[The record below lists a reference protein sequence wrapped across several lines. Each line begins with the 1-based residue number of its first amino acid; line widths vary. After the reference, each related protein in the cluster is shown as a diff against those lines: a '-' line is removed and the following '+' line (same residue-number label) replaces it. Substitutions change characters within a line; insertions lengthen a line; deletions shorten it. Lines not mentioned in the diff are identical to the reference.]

1 MKKTNLLV
9 GFVLLLQIATA
20 QIQPNIYR
28 DANQAEMNAWVD
40 SVYSS
45 LTLDERIGQL
55 FMVIANTDN
64 TDANK
69 NLIKRYIDQQKIGGI
84 LFSKGNITTQATL
97 TNYAQ
102 KESKTPLF
110 ISLDGEWGLNMRLTD
125 APQFPRN
132 MILGSIKNDSLLYL
146 YGKEVARQCKELG
159 IHINFAPVLDVN
171 SNPNNPVIGNRA
183 FGENPENVAI
193 KGIAYA
199 RGLEDGGV
207 MAVAKH
213 FPGHG
218 DTSEDSHKTLPTI
231 AHSRERLDSVELF
244 PFQSYI
250 NAGLSGMMV
259 AHLNIP
265 ILNTRGLPSTL
276 TPEIGR
282 ELLKEEM
289 EFSGLTFTDGMAM
302 KGVTNQ
308 SSMSVKAILAGNDVV
323 LGAPNVSSEFQSVKE
338 AVENNTISA
347 EMLEKKV
354 RKILAYKFI
363 TGTHIFTPIDGNEAT
378 RSINNSYAEWLIRK
392 LHNSSMVLMKNDVEL
407 LPIKN
412 LDKHKIASVAI
423 GVSNTAPF
431 QTWLNKYADIVTFQV
446 SQSSEVADLKSKL
459 EEYDVVI
466 YSIHTRHTRD
476 AAALQQ
482 QLKNKKSITVF
493 FTSPYQLSGFTQ
505 SIANSQS
512 VVLAHTNNKEAQI
525 SAAQALFGGIAVDG
539 IMPVTI
545 GEYKANEG
553 LTTPKTRLAYQLPE
567 EVGINSQQFNS
578 IERIALEGIR
588 QKAYPGCQ
596 ILIAK
601 DGVVIYDRQFGRF
614 EYDSNSSE
622 VTDQTVYDLA
632 SITKAT
638 ATLPAIMKLYD
649 TKQIRLQDTFSKFI
663 PETKNSNK
671 ANITI
676 RKALLHESGILP
688 YIPYY
693 TFAIDKNSYT
703 GALLVNRRS
712 NTHNAKFAGMWGRTN
727 YKFRNN
733 LISGVNTP
741 TFNLPVS
748 DKMFASEEMQ
758 KTLITEIINTNLR
771 KTNRY
776 AYSCLNFMLLKEAVE
791 NISKQDL
798 NEFTQKNFYKKLGA
812 TTTTFQP
819 LKYMSNEQIPPTE
832 DDQFFRKQM
841 LRGYVHDEGAA
852 LFGGISGNAG
862 LFSSANDL
870 AKIYQMY
877 LNGGSYGGE
886 QLISEET
893 MRLFTTTKSSVSRR
907 GLGFDKP
914 DLRNN
919 NLSPTCPQA
928 PISVYG
934 HTGYTGT
941 SFWID
946 PDSQMI
952 FIFLSNRVHPS
963 RSPNRLHTLETRKRI
978 QDEIYNALKQEKKVQ
993 TDATDN

>member
-1 MKKTNLLV
+1 MKKTSLLV
-9 GFVLLLQIATA
+9 GFVLFLQIATA
-20 QIQPNIYR
+20 QIQPTIYK
-28 DANQAEMNAWVD
+28 NTNKTEMTAWVD

-45 LTLDERIGQL
+45 LTMDERIGQL
-55 FMVIANTDN
+55 FMVIADTHD

-69 NLIKRYIDQQKIGGI
+69 NLIKRYIDQQNIGGI
-84 LFSKGNITTQATL
+84 LFSKGTIATQATL

-110 ISLDGEWGLNMRLTD
+110 IALDGEWGLNMRLTD

-132 MILGSIKNDSLLYL
+132 MVLGAIKNDSLLYL

-171 SNPNNPVIGNRA
+171 SNPNNPVIANRA
-183 FGENPENVAI
+183 FGETPNNVAN

-231 AHSRERLDSVELF
+231 THSRDRLDSVELF

-250 NAGLSGMMV
+250 NAGLSGMMI

-265 ILNTRGLPSTL
+265 SLNTNGLPSSL
-276 TPEIGR
+276 TPDIGKK
-282 ELLKEEM
+282 LLKEEM
-289 EFSGLTFTDGMAM
+289 GFSGLTFTDGMAM
-302 KGVTNQ
+302 RGVSNQ
-308 SSMSVKAILAGNDVV
+308 PSMSVKALLAGNDIV
-323 LGAPNVSSEFQSVKE
+323 LGVPNVSKEFQLVKE

-347 EMLEKKV
+347 ETLERKV
-354 RKILAYKFI
+354 RKILTYKFI
-363 TGTHIFTPIDGNEAT
+363 TGAHNFVPIDANEAT
-378 RSINNSYAEWLIRK
+378 RNINSTYAEWLIRK
-392 LHNSSMVLMKNDVEL
+392 LHNSSIVLIKNNDEL

-423 GVSNTAPF
+423 GVSTTAPF
-431 QTWLNKYADIVTFQV
+431 QTWLNKYANVATFQIKQPEEIV
-446 SQSSEVADLKSKL
+446 ELKKKL
-459 EEYDVVI
+459 EAYNLVI
-466 YSIHTRHTRD
+466 FSIHTNLISD
-476 AAALQQ
+476 ATALHE
-482 QLKNKKSITVF
+482 QLKDGKSTMVF
-493 FTSPYQLSGFTQ
+493 FTSPYQLSNLTL
-505 SIANSQS
+505 SMANSQS
-512 VVLAHTNNKEAQI
+512 ILLAHTNDEAAQI
-525 SAAQALFGGIAVDG
+525 SAAQALFGGIAVNG
-539 IMPVTI
+539 TMPITD
-545 GEYKANEG
+545 GEYQANNG
-553 LTTPKTRLAYQLPE
+553 LTTPKTRLGYQLPE
-567 EVGINSQQFNS
+567 EVGISSNQFNA

-601 DGVVIYDRQFGRF
+601 DGVVIYDKQFGSF
-614 EYDSNSSE
+614 EYGPSNK

-638 ATLPAIMKLYD
+638 ATLPAVMKLYD
-649 TKQIRLQDTFSKFI
+649 NKQIRLQDKLSEFI

-676 RKALLHESGILP
+676 RKILLHESGILP

-693 TFAIDKNSYT
+693 TFAIDNNSYT
-703 GALLVNRRS
+703 GALLTNRRS
-712 NTHNAKFAGMWGRTN
+712 KTHNAKFAGMWGRTN
-727 YKFRNN
+727 YKFKPN
-733 LISGVNTP
+733 LISGVSTP
-741 TFNLPVS
+741 TFNMPVS
-748 DKMFASEEMQ
+748 EKMFASEEMQ
-758 KTLITEIINTNLR
+758 KTLLKEIVNTDLR
-771 KTNRY
+771 RPNHY
-776 AYSCLNFMLLKEAVE
+776 AYSCLNFMLLKEVIE
-791 NISKQDL
+791 NITKQDL
-798 NEFTQKNFYKKLGA
+798 NEFTQANFYRKLGA

-819 LKYMSNEQIPPTE
+819 LKYMSNDNIPPTE
-832 DDQFFRKQM
+832 NDQFFRKQI
-841 LRGYVHDEGAA
+841 LKGYVHDEGAA

-870 AKIYQMY
+870 AKVYQMY
-877 LNGGSYGGE
+877 LNGGSYGGQ

-893 MRLFTTTKSSVSRR
+893 MRLFTTAKSSVSRR

-919 NLSPTCPQA
+919 NASPTSPQT
-928 PISVYG
+928 PVSVYG

-946 PDSQMI
+946 PDNQMI
-952 FIFLSNRVHPS
+952 FIFLSNRVYPS
-963 RSPNRLHTLETRKRI
+963 RLPNRLHTLETRKRI
-978 QDEIYNALKQEKKVQ
+978 QDEIYNALKQ
-993 TDATDN
+993 

>member
-28 DANQAEMNAWVD
+28 EANKAEMNAWVD

-45 LTLDERIGQL
+45 LTIDERIGQL
-55 FMVIANTDN
+55 FMVIADTH
-64 TDANK
+64 TTTANK

-84 LFSKGNITTQATL
+84 LFSKGTIAKQANI

-102 KESKTPLF
+102 EASKTPLF
-110 ISLDGEWGLNMRLTD
+110 IALDGEWGLNMRLTD
-125 APQFPRN
+125 APRFPRN
-132 MILGSIKNDSLLYL
+132 MVLGSIKSDSLLYL

-171 SNPNNPVIGNRA
+171 SNPNNPVIGNRS
-183 FGENPENVAI
+183 FGENPEDVAI

-231 AHSRERLDSVELF
+231 AHSRERLDSIELF

-250 NAGLSGMMV
+250 NAGLSGMMI

-265 ILNTRGLPSTL
+265 NLNTNGLPSSL
-276 TPEIGR
+276 TPEIGK
-282 ELLKEEM
+282 ELLKQEM
-289 EFSGLTFTDGMAM
+289 GFSGLTFTDGMAM
-302 KGVTNQ
+302 RGVSNQ
-308 SSMSVKAILAGNDVV
+308 SSMSVKAILAGNDIV
-323 LGAPNVSSEFQSVKE
+323 LGVTNIRDEFQSVKE
-338 AVENNTISA
+338 AVENNTIPP
-347 EMLEKKV
+347 EMLERKV

-363 TGTHIFTPIDGNEAT
+363 TGAHNFKPIDASEAT
-378 RSINNSYAEWLIRK
+378 RNINSSYAKWLIQK
-392 LHNSSMVLMKNDVEL
+392 LHNSSIVLMKNDNDI

-412 LDKHKIASVAI
+412 LDKNKIASVAI
-423 GVSNTAPF
+423 GVPTKAPF
-431 QTWLNKYADIVTFQV
+431 QTWLNKYTEVATFQIN
-446 SQSSEVADLKSKL
+446 QLDEITELKKKL
-459 EEYDVVI
+459 EAYNFVI
-466 YSIHTRHTRD
+466 YSIHSTHFED
-476 AAALQQ
+476 AIVLKE
-482 QLKNKKSITVF
+482 QLKDKQAAVVF
-493 FTSPYQLSGFTQ
+493 FTSPYQLIDLDQ
-505 SIANSQS
+505 SMANSQS
-512 VVLAHTNNKEAQI
+512 IVLAHSNNEEAQI
-525 SAAQALFGGIAVDG
+525 GAAQALFGGIAIDG
-539 IMPVTI
+539 IMPVSVN
-545 GEYKANEG
+545 KRHAHNV
-553 LTTPKTRLAYQLPE
+553 LTTTKTRLGYQLPE
-567 EVGINSQQFNS
+567 EVGIHSEQFNS
-578 IERIALEGIR
+578 IDRIALQGIR

-596 ILIAK
+596 IMVVK
-601 DGVVIYDRQFGRF
+601 DGVVIYDKQFGRF
-614 EYDSNSSE
+614 EYDSKSNK

-638 ATLPAIMKLYD
+638 ATLPALMKLYD
-649 TKQIRLQDTFSKFI
+649 NKQIRLQDSFDKFI

-703 GALLVNRRS
+703 GALLVSRRS
-712 NTHNAKFAGMWGRTN
+712 KIHSAKFAGMWGRTN
-727 YKFRNN
+727 YKFKNN
-733 LISGVNTP
+733 LISGINTP

-748 DKMFASEEMQ
+748 DKMFASQQMH
-758 KTLITEIINTNLR
+758 KTLLTEIVNTNLR
-771 KTNRY
+771 RPNRY
-776 AYSCLNFMLLKEAVE
+776 AYSCLNFMLLKEAIE

-798 NEFTQKNFYKKLGA
+798 NQYTQTNFYKKLGA
-812 TTTTFQP
+812 STTTFQP
-819 LKYMSNEQIPPTE
+819 LKYMSADNIPPTE
-832 DDQFFRKQM
+832 DDQFFRKQL

-919 NLSPTCPQA
+919 NLSPTSPQA

-946 PDSQMI
+946 PNNQMI

-978 QDEIYNALKQEKKVQ
+978 QDEIYNALK
-993 TDATDN
+993 

>member
-1 MKKTNLLV
+1 MKKTSLLV

-28 DANQAEMNAWVD
+28 EANKAEMNAWVD

-45 LTLDERIGQL
+45 LTIDERIGQL
-55 FMVIANTDN
+55 FMVIADTH
-64 TDANK
+64 TTTANK

-84 LFSKGNITTQATL
+84 LFSKGTIAKQANI

-102 KESKTPLF
+102 EASKTPLF
-110 ISLDGEWGLNMRLTD
+110 IALDGEWGLNMRLTD
-125 APQFPRN
+125 APRFPRN
-132 MILGSIKNDSLLYL
+132 MVLGSIKSDSLLYL

-171 SNPNNPVIGNRA
+171 SNPKNPVIGNRA
-183 FGENPENVAI
+183 FGANPENVAI
-193 KGIAYA
+193 KGVSYA

-231 AHSRERLDSVELF
+231 AHSRERLDSIELF

-250 NAGLSGMMV
+250 NAGLSGMMI

-265 ILNTRGLPSTL
+265 NLNTNGLPSSL
-276 TPEIGR
+276 TPEIGKQ
-282 ELLKEEM
+282 LLKEEM
-289 EFSGLTFTDGMAM
+289 GFSGLTFTDGMAM
-302 KGVTNQ
+302 RGVANQ
-308 SSMSVKAILAGNDVV
+308 PSMSVKAILAGNDIV
-323 LGAPNVSSEFQSVKE
+323 LGVTNLRDEFQSVKE

-347 EMLEKKV
+347 EMLERKV

-363 TGTHIFTPIDGNEAT
+363 TGAHNFKPIDANKAT
-378 RSINNSYAEWLIRK
+378 RNINNSYAKWLIRE
-392 LHNSSMVLMKNDVEL
+392 LHNSSMVLIKNTDDM

-412 LDKHKIASVAI
+412 LDKNKIASVAI
-423 GVSNTAPF
+423 GVSDKAPF
-431 QTWLNKYADIVTFQV
+431 QTWLNKYTDVATFQIN
-446 SQSSEVADLKSKL
+446 QSDEITALKKKLEAYDLVVFSIHSNQINDTVALNEELKSK
-459 EEYDVVI
+459 
-466 YSIHTRHTRD
+466 
-476 AAALQQ
+476 
-482 QLKNKKSITVF
+482 KSAVVF
-493 FTSPYQLSGFTQ
+493 FTSPYQISNFTQ
-505 SIANSQS
+505 SMANSQS
-512 VVLAHTNNKEAQI
+512 IVLAHSNDEEAQI
-525 SAAQALFGGIAVDG
+525 SAAQALFGGIAIQG
-539 IMPVTI
+539 IMPVTV
-545 GEYKANEG
+545 GEFHAHKG
-553 LTTPKTRLAYQLPE
+553 LTTSKTRLAYQLPE
-567 EVGINSQQFNS
+567 EVGINSEQLSS
-578 IERIALEGIR
+578 IDRIALEGIR

-596 ILIAK
+596 ILIVK
-601 DGVVIYDRQFGRF
+601 DEVVIYDKQFGRF

-632 SITKAT
+632 SVTKAT

-649 TKQIRLQDTFSKFI
+649 NKQIRLQDSFDKFI
-663 PETKNSNK
+663 PETKKTNK

-676 RKALLHESGILP
+676 RKALFHESGVVP
-688 YIPYY
+688 FIPYY
-693 TFAIDKNSYT
+693 TYAIDKNSYT
-703 GALLVNRRS
+703 GPLLVNRKS
-712 NTHNAKFAGMWGRTN
+712 KIHSAKFAGMWGRTN
-727 YKFRNN
+727 YKFKPN
-733 LISGVNTP
+733 LISGINTP
-741 TFNLPVS
+741 TFSLPVS
-748 DKMFASEEMQ
+748 EKMFASEEMQ
-758 KTLITEIINTNLR
+758 KTLLTEVINTNLR
-771 KTNRY
+771 RPNRY
-776 AYSCLNFMLLKEAVE
+776 AYSCLNFMLLKEAIE

-798 NEFTQKNFYKKLGA
+798 NQYAQTNFYKKLGA

-819 LKYMSNEQIPPTE
+819 LKYMSNEHIPPTE
-832 DDQFFRKQM
+832 NDQFFRKQI

-870 AKIYQMY
+870 AKIYQMF

-919 NLSPTCPQA
+919 NLSPTSPQA
-928 PISVYG
+928 PVSVYG

-941 SFWID
+941 SFWVD
-946 PDSQMI
+946 PDNQMI
-952 FIFLSNRVHPS
+952 FIFLSNRVYPS
-963 RSPNRLHTLETRKRI
+963 RSPNRLHTLNIRKRI
-978 QDEIYNALKQEKKVQ
+978 QDEIYNALK
-993 TDATDN
+993 N

>member
-28 DANQAEMNAWVD
+28 EANKAEMNAWVD

-45 LTLDERIGQL
+45 LTIDERIGQL
-55 FMVIANTDN
+55 FMVIADTH
-64 TDANK
+64 TTTANK

-84 LFSKGNITTQATL
+84 LFSKGTIAKQANI

-102 KESKTPLF
+102 EASKTPLM
-110 ISLDGEWGLNMRLTD
+110 IALDGEWGLNMRLTD
-125 APQFPRN
+125 APRFPRN
-132 MILGSIKNDSLLYL
+132 MALGAIKDDSLLYL

-159 IHINFAPVLDVN
+159 IHVNFAPVLDVN
-171 SNPNNPVIGNRA
+171 SNPRNPVIGSRS
-183 FGENPENVAI
+183 FGEDPQNVTN
-193 KGIAYA
+193 KSIAYS

-218 DTSEDSHKTLPTI
+218 DTSEDSHLTLPTI
-231 AHSRERLDSVELF
+231 AHNRERLDSVELY
-244 PFQSYI
+244 PFKAYI
-250 NAGLSGMMV
+250 NAGLSGIMIG
-259 AHLNIP
+259 HLNIP
-265 ILNTRGLPSTL
+265 ALNTNGLPSSL
-276 TPEIGR
+276 TPEVGK

-289 EFSGLTFTDGMAM
+289 GFTGLTFTDGMAM
-302 KGVTNQ
+302 KGVANQ
-308 SSMSVKAILAGNDVV
+308 PSMSVKALLAGNDIV
-323 LGAPNVSSEFQSVKE
+323 LGVINIENEFQSVKE

-347 EMLEKKV
+347 EMLERKV
-354 RKILAYKFI
+354 RKILSYKYI
-363 TGTHIFTPIDGNEAT
+363 TGAHTFEPIDANQAT
-378 RSINNSYAEWLIRK
+378 RNINNSYSKWLIKK
-392 LHNSSMVLMKNDVEL
+392 LKQSSTVLIKNNNNL

-412 LDKHKIASVAI
+412 LDKNRIASVAI
-423 GVSNTAPF
+423 GVSSINPF
-431 QTWLNKYADIVTFQV
+431 QTWLNRYTDVATFQIEEP
-446 SQSSEVADLKSKL
+446 SELTTLKKKL
-459 EEYDVVI
+459 EEYNLII
-466 YSIHTRHTRD
+466 YSIHSRHTED
-476 AAALQQ
+476 AIDLQE
-482 QLKNKKSITVF
+482 QLKDKQSAIVF
-493 FTSPYQLSGFTQ
+493 FTSPYQLDNFTQ

-512 VVLAHTNNKEAQI
+512 ILLAHSDNEEAQI
-525 SAAQALFGGIAVDG
+525 GAAQALFGGIAIDG
-539 IMPVTI
+539 IMPVTVA
-545 GEYKANEG
+545 GYQASSG
-553 LTTPKTRLAYQLPE
+553 LSTPKTRLAYNLPE
-567 EVGINSQQFNS
+567 EVGINSEQFSS
-578 IERIALEGIR
+578 IDRIALEGIR

-596 ILIAK
+596 IMVVK
-601 DGVVIYDRQFGRF
+601 DGVVIYDKQFGRF
-614 EYDSNSSE
+614 EYDNNSSE
-622 VTDQTVYDLA
+622 VTQQTVYDLA
-632 SITKAT
+632 SLTKAT

-649 TKQIRLQDTFSKFI
+649 NKQIRLQDSFDKFI
-663 PETKNSNK
+663 PETKKTNK

-712 NTHNAKFAGMWGRTN
+712 KIHNARFAGMWGRTN
-727 YKFRNN
+727 YKFKNN

-741 TFNLPVS
+741 TFSLPDS
-748 DKMFASEEMQ
+748 EKMFASKEMH
-758 KTLITEIINTNLR
+758 KTLLSEIINTNLR
-771 KTNRY
+771 RPNRY
-776 AYSCLNFMLLKEAVE
+776 AYSCLNFMLLKEAIE
-791 NISKQDL
+791 NITKQDL
-798 NEFTQKNFYKKLGA
+798 NQYTQANFYRKLGA

-819 LKYMSNEQIPPTE
+819 LKYMSNQHIPPTE

-841 LRGYVHDEGAA
+841 LKGYVHDEGAA

-919 NLSPTCPQA
+919 NLSPTSPQA
-928 PISVYG
+928 PVSVYG

-946 PDSQMI
+946 PDNQMI

-978 QDEIYNALKQEKKVQ
+978 QDEIYNALK
-993 TDATDN
+993 N